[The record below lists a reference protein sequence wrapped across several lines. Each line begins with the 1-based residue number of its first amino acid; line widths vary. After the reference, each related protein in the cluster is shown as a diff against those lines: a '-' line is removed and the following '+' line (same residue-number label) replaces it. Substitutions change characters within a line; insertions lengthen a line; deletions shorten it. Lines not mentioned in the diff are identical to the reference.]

1 MRSVLI
7 GAVAVVVALTVC
19 VGLLQHERAWAQ
31 GEAYC
36 YITEVKT
43 TVMSNGIQIKV
54 KADGIL
60 TLDRETDYRW
70 ERGRWVTD
78 ATFRFPD
85 ARLAP
90 DCKRLY
96 DIDEDPVS
104 TIVLGVAPDA
114 VDGKGVE
121 MTVTLTE
128 RCRVKAEPGEN
139 RQSYLITVYGQRTV
153 ERIAGEKE
161 AAEIEEGEIEVTQVE
176 GLISVRAVKADIH
189 KVVGQIARK
198 GQVNVAVDDAVQHE
212 VSMNVQ
218 ELEPLEVLRGI
229 AAGYG
234 LALSAVGDVYML
246 SEGVPADLPTYRRSG
261 TASFPISYLKAG
273 DARSL
278 LPTFLFKYLHGN
290 PEQNAVVVTAP
301 SQMLA
306 KIEQDLQAVD
316 IPPPMIQVECAVI
329 ELTDSSDLDRQ
340 FRWRY
345 DSARYGAG
353 TDSYT
358 GEVDFEHGDTA
369 GLATAVAPT
378 AELQAWLSALVTKGR
393 AQVRSHPS
401 TAAVNGKSASIFV
414 GSERYIRVIYSQY
427 GQQQE
432 RIEVVPVGVRL
443 TVRPWTGGTP
453 EITTEIEVEVSNIV
467 QLDPETGVPRLR
479 SRSAETTLRTR
490 AGETIIIGGLTQRQ
504 QEKTYRRIPLLGS
517 LPLIGPLF
525 RSRTEHTSTTE
536 LVILI
541 RPRLLDESGHLPAQE
556 DEQLRRRFLQ
566 PGDLGYVVEGADHS
580 QQTSWTEH

>member
-7 GAVAVVVALTVC
+7 GAMAAVVALTLC

-36 YITEVKT
+36 YITEVDT
-43 TVMSNGIQIKV
+43 SVLSNGVQIKV

-60 TLDRETDYRW
+60 TLDRETDSRW
-70 ERGRWVTD
+70 ARERRVTD
-78 ATFRFPD
+78 ATFCFPD

-114 VDGKGVE
+114 VEGKGVE

-128 RCRVKAEPGEN
+128 RSRVKGELGEN

-161 AAEIEEGEIEVTQVE
+161 AAEIEEGKIEVTEVE

-198 GQVNVAVDDAVQHE
+198 GRVNVAVDDAVQHE

-261 TASFPISYLKAG
+261 TASFPIRYLKAG
-273 DARSL
+273 DALSL
-278 LPTFLFKYLHGN
+278 LPTFLFKYLHDN

-301 SQMLA
+301 SQMLE

-316 IPPPMIQVECAVI
+316 IPPPMIQVECAIV
-329 ELTDSSDLDRQ
+329 ELTDSAELDRQ

-345 DSARYGAG
+345 DSTRYGTG

-378 AELQAWLSALVTKGR
+378 AELQTWLSALVTEGR

-401 TAAVNGKSASIFV
+401 TAAANGKSASIFV
-414 GSERYIRVIYSQY
+414 GSERYIRVQYSQY

-443 TVRPWTGGTP
+443 TARPWTGGNQ

-467 QLDPETGVPRLR
+467 GLDPETGVPRL
-479 SRSAETTLRTR
+479 STRSAETTLRTR

-504 QEKTYRRIPLLGS
+504 QEKIYRRIPILGS
-517 LPLIGPLF
+517 LPLVGPLF

-556 DEQLRRRFLQ
+556 DDQLRRRFLQ
-566 PGDLGYVVEGADHS
+566 PGDLGYVAEGADRS
-580 QQTSWTEH
+580 QQTSQTEH

>member
-7 GAVAVVVALTVC
+7 GAVAAVVALTLC
-19 VGLLQHERAWAQ
+19 VSLLQHERAWAQ

-36 YITEVKT
+36 YITEVDT
-43 TVMSNGIQIKV
+43 SVLSNGVQIKI

-70 ERGRWVTD
+70 ARGRRVTE
-78 ATFRFPD
+78 ATFCFPD

-114 VDGKGVE
+114 VEGKGVE

-128 RCRVKAEPGEN
+128 RCRVKGELGEN
-139 RQSYLITVYGQRTV
+139 RQTYLITVYGQRTV

-161 AAEIEEGEIEVTQVE
+161 AAEIEEGELEVTEVE

-198 GQVNVAVDDAVQHE
+198 GWVNVAVDDAVQHE

-246 SEGVPADLPTYRRSG
+246 SEGVPADLPTYLRSG
-261 TASFPISYLKAG
+261 TASFPIRYLKAG

-278 LPTFLFKYLHGN
+278 LPTFLFKYLHDN

-301 SQMLA
+301 SQMLE

-316 IPPPMIQVECAVI
+316 IPPPMIQVECAIV

-345 DSARYGAG
+345 DSTRYGAG
-353 TDSYT
+353 TDSYS
-358 GEVDFEHGDTA
+358 GEVDFEHGDSA
-369 GLATAVAPT
+369 GMATAVAPT
-378 AELQAWLSALVTKGR
+378 AEIQTWLSALVTEGR

-414 GSERYIRVIYSQY
+414 GSERYIRVQYSQY

-443 TVRPWTGGTP
+443 TVRPWTGGNQ

-467 QLDPETGVPRLR
+467 GLDPETGVPRLSTR
-479 SRSAETTLRTR
+479 SVETTLRTR

-504 QEKTYRRIPLLGS
+504 QEKIYRRIPILGS
-517 LPLIGPLF
+517 LPIIGPLF

-541 RPRLLDESGHLPAQE
+541 RPRLLDESGHLPVQE

-566 PGDLGYVVEGADHS
+566 PGDLGYVAEGADRS
-580 QQTSWTEH
+580 QHTSQTEH

>member
-7 GAVAVVVALTVC
+7 GAMAAVVALTLC

-31 GEAYC
+31 AEAYC
-36 YITEVKT
+36 YITEVDT
-43 TVMSNGIQIKV
+43 SVLSNGVQIKV

-60 TLDRETDYRW
+60 TLDRETDSRW
-70 ERGRWVTD
+70 ARGRRVTD
-78 ATFRFPD
+78 ATFCFPD

-90 DCKRLY
+90 NCKRLY
-96 DIDEDPVS
+96 NVDEDPVS

-114 VDGKGVE
+114 VEGKGVE

-128 RCRVKAEPGEN
+128 RCRVKGELGEN

-161 AAEIEEGEIEVTQVE
+161 AAEIEEGEIEVTEAE

-198 GQVNVAVDDAVQHE
+198 GRVNVAVDDAVQHE

-229 AAGYG
+229 ASGYG

-261 TASFPISYLKAG
+261 TASFPIRYLKAG
-273 DARSL
+273 DALSL
-278 LPTFLFKYLHGN
+278 LPTFLFKYLHDN

-301 SQMLA
+301 SQMLE

-316 IPPPMIQVECAVI
+316 IPPPMIQVECAIV
-329 ELTDSSDLDRQ
+329 ELTDSSDRDRQ

-345 DSARYGAG
+345 DSTRYGAG
-353 TDSYT
+353 TDSYS
-358 GEVDFEHGDTA
+358 GEVDFEHGDSA
-369 GLATAVAPT
+369 GMATAVAPT
-378 AELQAWLSALVTKGR
+378 AEIQTWLSALVTEGR

-401 TAAVNGKSASIFV
+401 TAAANGKSASIFV
-414 GSERYIRVIYSQY
+414 GSERYIRVQYSQY

-443 TVRPWTGGTP
+443 TVRPWTGGNQ
-453 EITTEIEVEVSNIV
+453 EITTEIKVEVSNIV
-467 QLDPETGVPRLR
+467 GLDPETGVPRLSTR
-479 SRSAETTLRTR
+479 SVETTLRTR

-504 QEKTYRRIPLLGS
+504 QEKIYRRIPILGS
-517 LPLIGPLF
+517 LPIIGPLF

-541 RPRLLDESGHLPAQE
+541 RPRLLDESGHLPVQE

-566 PGDLGYVVEGADHS
+566 PGDLGYVAEGADRS
-580 QQTSWTEH
+580 QHTSQTEH